1 MNNSINVTV
10 ASLDDLACI
19 ICAIDFAINED
30 TNKAKQLVT
39 DAHTAIERMLG
50 EHAHLVY
57 WPDDVQEAA

>member
-19 ICAIDFAINED
+19 VCAIDYAINED
-30 TNKAKQLVT
+30 INKARLLIT
-39 DAHTAIERMLG
+39 EAHVQIEKMLG

-57 WPDDVQEAA
+57 WPDDEQEAA